1 MSILVSVFDIHCF
14 LGYYNSMEYD
24 FLEKLTQISDEENE
38 ILEHSKG
45 IKQSLYTTSRNFIIQ
60 GTNLLKDKP
69 IDIRL
74 HTRFADFPLHGHD
87 YMEIMYVYNGTI
99 THHMS
104 GETIVLQKGDI
115 LFMNRHIQ
123 HSIDYAKTD
132 DIGINFILSDNFLHS
147 VWNNLQSDDL
157 LAKFI
162 SENFKQN
169 GNPEYL
175 QFRIGGVFP
184 IRNLLD
190 NLVYSLSGDHRS
202 DYSILPQAVS
212 LLLGYI
218 SLYKETL
225 INDTYNLT
233 KDERQKRE
241 ITNYITGNY
250 RTATLHELADIMNFS
265 DEYLSRHI
273 SELFGK
279 NFRTILLEQRMLIA
293 EKLLLTTSMDV
304 TDIITAVGYENKSY
318 FHRIFLAQHGTT
330 PHKWR
335 SIPKV

>member
-1 MSILVSVFDIHCF
+1 
-14 LGYYNSMEYD
+14 MEYD

-38 ILEHSKG
+38 ILEHHRG
-45 IKQSLYTTSRNFIIQ
+45 IKKSLYTTSHNFIIQ

-87 YMEIMYVYNGTI
+87 YMEIMYVYNGSV
-99 THHMS
+99 THHI
-104 GETIVLQKGDI
+104 GGDKIILQKGDI

-123 HSIDYAKTD
+123 HSIEYANTD
-132 DIGINFILSDNFLHS
+132 DIGINFILSDNFLNS
-147 VWNNLQSDDL
+147 VWNNLKADDL

-162 SENFKQN
+162 SENYKSN

-175 QFRIGGVFP
+175 QFRIGEVFP

-190 NLVYSLSGDHRS
+190 NLVYSLSGEHRS

-218 SLYKETL
+218 SLYEETL
-225 INDTYNLT
+225 INDTYNLS
-233 KDERQKRE
+233 KEECQKRE
-241 ITNYITGNY
+241 ISAYVTGNY
-250 RTATLHELADIMNFS
+250 RTATLHELAGIMNFS

-273 SELFGK
+273 SKLFGK
-279 NFRTILLEQRMLIA
+279 NFRCLLLEQRILIA
-293 EKLLLTTSMDV
+293 EKLLLTTLMDV
-304 TDIITAVGYENKSY
+304 SDIINAVGYENKSY
-318 FHRIFLAQHGTT
+318 FHRVFRARHGTT
-330 PHKWR
+330 PHNWR
-335 SIPKV
+335 SCIRN